1 MMGGYDTIRMRLSP
15 MEKQVME
22 FETMRWLLWTY
33 DEVEC
38 LIQSLFMG
46 SAEGFRPGGLMEPS
60 AKCWIPF
67 VSKIGTVDG
76 QMKGILAQD
85 EKLNVATMPL
95 CLISTCVCFQKGST
109 QGFLV
114 TL

>member
-1 MMGGYDTIRMRLSP
+1 MDMKHSQGLAEDDTIRMRLSP

-38 LIQSLFMG
+38 LIQSLFVG

-67 VSKIGTVDG
+67 VSKIGTDRWTNEG
-76 QMKGILAQD
+76 
-85 EKLNVATMPL
+85 N
-95 CLISTCVCFQKGST
+95 TCAR
-109 QGFLV
+109 
-114 TL
+114 